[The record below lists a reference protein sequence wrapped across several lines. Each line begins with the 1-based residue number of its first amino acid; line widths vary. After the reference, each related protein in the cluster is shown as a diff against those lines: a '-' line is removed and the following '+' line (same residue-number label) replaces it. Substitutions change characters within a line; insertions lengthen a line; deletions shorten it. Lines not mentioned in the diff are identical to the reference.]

1 MGLFNFFSNRRE
13 RESAIPQADADS
25 ITGKLQAND
34 APVGKPIDGVGTAQP
49 FGQLGAGQTMDM
61 GSMIGMFGMIK
72 QAYQSGNIQISH
84 GESQVIDM
92 RGTAEGQE
100 LREQIMA
107 AMQQA
112 GIDPELMPEAGQPVD
127 ATQYA
132 GLQQNIMDVL
142 AQHGVDPYAG
152 SSFEVLPDLDGDGKP
167 G

>member
-1 MGLFNFFSNRRE
+1 MGLFNFFSNRRK
-13 RESAIPQADADS
+13 RESAIPESDAEA
-25 ITGKLQAND
+25 IIGKLESGG
-34 APVGKPIDGVGTAQP
+34 APVGQPIQGVGAPQP
-49 FGQLGAGQTMDM
+49 FGQLGVGQAMDM
-61 GSMIGMFGMIK
+61 GSMIGMLGMIK

-84 GESQVIDM
+84 GQSQVIDM

-112 GIDPELMPEAGQPVD
+112 GFDPEQMPDGTQQVD
-127 ATQYA
+127 ASQYA

-142 AQHGVDPYAG
+142 AQHGVDPSAG
-152 SSFEVLPDLDGDGKP
+152 ASFEVLPDLDGDGKP